1 MSSLGSRRK
10 ARVIKIDDE
19 DSEGA
24 ENAGSEIGGATNAG
38 MLPCQVWDCLSHSYE
53 TDSNSMTESSQP
65 SFKIK
70 PAKKGNRQSGLRK
83 TFTADNED
91 DKASHNDEDGEN
103 GPVVVKARFGAQKQK
118 KKSNSRLSFGLGV
131 NEEGNDTTSLE
142 KPLKRSTLGQRVVE
156 NIAVKRGI
164 AMRGFPTRT
173 SEDDDDRP
181 RYSKEYLDE
190 LQSSTPTTPV
200 DSASIPTDGDEM
212 ELDASELEGAMIVD
226 SPAPAPPATKIQ
238 VLTDA
243 EIQERKERR
252 ARLAQ
257 EQDFLSV
264 EDDDDDDDRRAKKKE
279 DTRLATDEDQMGEGF
294 DNFVEDGGVSLGK
307 RAEKQRRKQD
317 RAKMAELINAAEG
330 HSSDSSSDS
339 EAERRI
345 AYETSQTRSG
355 MDGLKRPRRDPAKD
369 LLQMPPPKMTP
380 LPSLAECVARLQA
393 TLGGMEAQMQL
404 KSAAVAQMRSERQSI
419 AAREREVQALLD
431 ETGKKYQ
438 EAMGKTAELGS
449 SSKGPSATTT
459 TTTTTKSVVDD
470 DAFAGDRGPES
481 LGTSPGRGRT
491 AGDAL

>member
-1 MSSLGSRRK
+1 MNSFGSRRK

-24 ENAGSEIGGATNAG
+24 ENANSEIGGASTA
-38 MLPCQVWDCLSHSYE
+38 
-53 TDSNSMTESSQP
+53 ESSQP

-70 PAKKGNRQSGLRK
+70 SAKKGNRQSGLRK

-91 DKASHNDEDGEN
+91 DKASHNNEEGEN

-118 KKSNSRLSFGLGV
+118 KKSNTRLSFGLGA
-131 NEEGNDTTSLE
+131 NEEGNDTTLLE
-142 KPLKRSTLGQRVVE
+142 KTLKKSTLGQRVVE
-156 NIAVKRGI
+156 NNAVKRGI

-190 LQSSTPTTPV
+190 LQSSTPTTPI
-200 DSASIPTDGDEM
+200 DSASMPTDGDEM

-226 SPAPAPPATKIQ
+226 SPAPAPPATNIQ

-264 EDDDDDDDRRAKKKE
+264 EDDDDDRRAKKKE

-294 DNFVEDGGVSLGK
+294 DNFVDDGGVSLGK

-355 MDGLKRPRRDPAKD
+355 MDGLKRPRRDPARD
-369 LLQMPPPKMTP
+369 LLQLPPKMTP
-380 LPSLAECVARLQA
+380 LPSLAECIARLQT

-404 KSAAVAQMRSERQSI
+404 KSAAVAQMRSEKQSI
-419 AAREREVQALLD
+419 ATREREVQALLD

-438 EAMGKTAELGS
+438 EAMGKTAGLS
-449 SSKGPSATTT
+449 SRGGPSAT
-459 TTTTTKSVVDD
+459 KNVVD
-470 DAFAGDRGPES
+470 DAFAGDRGPGS
-481 LGTSPGRGRT
+481 LGISPGRAAMEA
-491 AGDAL
+491 AGDEL

>member
-24 ENAGSEIGGATNAG
+24 ENAGSEIGGASNA
-38 MLPCQVWDCLSHSYE
+38 
-53 TDSNSMTESSQP
+53 ESAQP

-70 PAKKGNRQSGLRK
+70 SAKKGNRQSGLRK
-83 TFTADNED
+83 TFSADNED

-131 NEEGNDTTSLE
+131 DEEGNNTTSLE

-181 RYSKEYLDE
+181 RYSKKYLDE
-190 LQSSTPTTPV
+190 LQSSTPTTPM

-226 SPAPAPPATKIQ
+226 SPAPAPPAAKIQ

-294 DNFVEDGGVSLGK
+294 DNFVDDGGVSLGK
-307 RAEKQRRKQD
+307 RAEKQRRKQF

-449 SSKGPSATTT
+449 SKGPSA

-491 AGDAL
+491 AGDEL

>member
-1 MSSLGSRRK
+1 MSSFGSRRK
-10 ARVIKIDDE
+10 ARVIKIDEE

-24 ENAGSEIGGATNAG
+24 ENAGSEIGGASTA
-38 MLPCQVWDCLSHSYE
+38 
-53 TDSNSMTESSQP
+53 ESSQP

-70 PAKKGNRQSGLRK
+70 SAKKGNRQSGLRK

-118 KKSNSRLSFGLGV
+118 KKSNSRLSFGLGA
-131 NEEGNDTTSLE
+131 NDEGNDTILLE
-142 KPLKRSTLGQRVVE
+142 KTSKKSTLGQRVVE

-190 LQSSTPTTPV
+190 LQSSTPTTPI

-212 ELDASELEGAMIVD
+212 ELDASELEGAMVVD
-226 SPAPAPPATKIQ
+226 SPAPAPPTTNIQ

-264 EDDDDDDDRRAKKKE
+264 EDDDDVRRAKKKE

-355 MDGLKRPRRDPAKD
+355 MDGLKRPRRDPARD
-369 LLQMPPPKMTP
+369 LLQMPPKMTP
-380 LPSLAECVARLQA
+380 LPSLAECVARLQT
-393 TLGGMEAQMQL
+393 TLGGMEAQIQL

-438 EAMGKTAELGS
+438 EAMGKTAELGGS
-449 SSKGPSATTT
+449 QGPLA
-459 TTTTTKSVVDD
+459 TTKSSVD

-481 LGTSPGRGRT
+481 SGTSPGRAAMEG
-491 AGDAL
+491 AGDEL

>member
-24 ENAGSEIGGATNAG
+24 ENAGSEIGGASNA
-38 MLPCQVWDCLSHSYE
+38 
-53 TDSNSMTESSQP
+53 ESSQS

-70 PAKKGNRQSGLRK
+70 SAKKGNRQSGLRK
-83 TFTADNED
+83 TFIADNED

-103 GPVVVKARFGAQKQK
+103 GPVVVKARFRAQKQK

-131 NEEGNDTTSLE
+131 NEEENDTTSLE

-190 LQSSTPTTPV
+190 LQSSTPTTPM

-226 SPAPAPPATKIQ
+226 SPAPAPPAAKIQ

-264 EDDDDDDDRRAKKKE
+264 DDDDDDDDRRAKKKE

-294 DNFVEDGGVSLGK
+294 DNFVDDGGVSLGK

-330 HSSDSSSDS
+330 RSSDSSSDS

-380 LPSLAECVARLQA
+380 LPSLAECVARLQT

-459 TTTTTKSVVDD
+459 TTTTTTTKSVVDD

-491 AGDAL
+491 AGDEL